1 MGRDFASRF
10 KVRRGFES
18 RECTSMSIVVLREDF
33 RCIEASRLD
42 FHGAQRF
49 SEIIFSA
56 LRFYEIIFSV

>member
-18 RECTSMSIVVLREDF
+18 RECMSIVVLREDF